1 MADMDSSVH
10 ETKLNIMADY
20 ILNDFA
26 KFFVFLFGIMT
37 LLFTFPK
44 PLSQSVN

>member
-20 ILNDFA
+20 IFLLNFLY
-26 KFFVFLFGIMT
+26 FFLG
-37 LLFTFPK
+37 
-44 PLSQSVN
+44 S